1 MTRSQKGSERIPILK
16 NGTVASGDNAHRQL
30 AMPVFLDWAEREI
43 RRQLQPFNYLAE
55 YRQDLIVLAELDS
68 ENEYDLKFANGYI
81 YVEPYVPWVE
91 ETIELNVQHFL
102 QTQKGVFSMG
112 PHSGRM
118 KWFWR
123 EKKPNR
129 CEEVSKLR
137 KDVRGFA
144 LSQTRLEND
153 LRDANDA
160 ASIARAERD
169 GARVRANESLE
180 FLQELRN
187 PNRTGS
193 TSLDIDNA
201 QKLLKFHEDA
211 VKELQDVLGQL
222 KTKAARERMQMAI
235 SGKVA
240 SARKPEGGVGTSSS
254 SASPS
259 PRPRTSRRGRSRSP
273 LTRNSC
279 SNQKEGVDPAPPS
292 RKGKK
297 AKKRGHRSQ

>member
-1 MTRSQKGSERIPILK
+1 MVRSPQES
-16 NGTVASGDNAHRQL
+16 SAHRQL

-43 RRQLQPFNYLAE
+43 RQQLQPFNYLAE

-68 ENEYDLKFANGYI
+68 ENEYDLKFVNGYI
-81 YVEPYVPWVE
+81 YVEPSVPWVE

-144 LSQTRLEND
+144 LSQTRLECD
-153 LRDANDA
+153 LRAANDA
-160 ASIARAERD
+160 ASIARAERY

-180 FLQELRN
+180 FLQDLRN
-187 PNRTGS
+187 PNRTGD
-193 TSLDIDNA
+193 TSLDIDTV

-211 VKELQDVLGQL
+211 VKELQDLLGQL
-222 KTKAARERMQMAI
+222 KTKAARER
-235 SGKVA
+235 
-240 SARKPEGGVGTSSS
+240 GVGTSSS

-273 LTRNSC
+273 LTRKSC

-297 AKKRGHRSQ
+297 AKKRGNRSQ

>member
-1 MTRSQKGSERIPILK
+1 MVRSPQES
-16 NGTVASGDNAHRQL
+16 SAHRQL

-68 ENEYDLKFANGYI
+68 ENEYDLKFVNGYI
-81 YVEPYVPWVE
+81 YVEPSVPWVE

-144 LSQTRLEND
+144 LSQTRLESD

-211 VKELQDVLGQL
+211 VKELQDLLGQL

-240 SARKPEGGVGTSSS
+240 SARKPEGGVDTSSS

-259 PRPRTSRRGRSRSP
+259 PRPRASGRGRSRSP
-273 LTRNSC
+273 LTRKSC
-279 SNQKEGVDPAPPS
+279 SNQTEGVDPAPPS

-297 AKKRGHRSQ
+297 AKKLERRSQ